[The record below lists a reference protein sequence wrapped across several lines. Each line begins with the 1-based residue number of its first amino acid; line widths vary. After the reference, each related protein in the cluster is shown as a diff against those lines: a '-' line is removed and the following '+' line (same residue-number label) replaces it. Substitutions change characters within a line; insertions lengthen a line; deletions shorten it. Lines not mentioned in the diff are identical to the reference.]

1 MVRRGREAAS
11 TVNPADIR
19 RLPRWLGSAARIG
32 FVGSWL
38 ILGSG
43 IPLLTTAGPHNYVES
58 ARTSSLDAT
67 RRTTTMFMLHSSCLV
82 FDWHNFLH
90 HSPQESD
97 ELASDRDG
105 SDLGS
110 FPIR

>member
-1 MVRRGREAAS
+1 
-11 TVNPADIR
+11 
-19 RLPRWLGSAARIG
+19 
-32 FVGSWL
+32 
-38 ILGSG
+38 
-43 IPLLTTAGPHNYVES
+43 
-58 ARTSSLDAT
+58 
-67 RRTTTMFMLHSSCLV
+67 MFMLHSSCLV